1 MPPFGLNGQRGRV
14 KLDYLL
20 DCQLY
25 HYLFSLQLQIHRI
38 SAQNASHGRSHC
50 DNHFQDHIPYGF
62 LHCHNLPPF
71 CSLMCCVTLCSSV
84 FSACAVDSPESLNLL
99 QSLNSLNSFATS
111 KHGHCLIHSSGSI
124 SPFPF
129 KSGERSRCPHTRQPG
144 NLSCNCPTSSRS
156 VERCAGVRVSAG
168 RPRQSRPPS

>member
-1 MPPFGLNGQRGRV
+1 MAGYLYKRLRFYSVIAFAPNAPVIAEATAITTFRIISHT
-14 KLDYLL
+14 DFFIAIIYLL
-20 DCQLY
+20 SV
-25 HYLFSLQLQIHRI
+25 SLI
-38 SAQNASHGRSHC
+38 
-50 DNHFQDHIPYGF
+50 
-62 LHCHNLPPF
+62 
-71 CSLMCCVTLCSSV
+71 CCVTLCSSV
-84 FSACAVDSPESLNLL
+84 LSVCAVNSP
-99 QSLNSLNSFATS
+99 NSLNSFATS

-144 NLSCNCPTSSRS
+144 NLSCNCPTSNRS